1 MKNKEKNKSDDVK
14 QVLKNRYPPMNTIAN
29 LATLNTEI
37 NSFWS
42 T

>member
-1 MKNKEKNKSDDVK
+1 MKNKEKNKSDVK
-14 QVLKNRYPPMNTIAN
+14 QVLKKQVSTDEY